1 MRKTAFDSSQCG
13 LHDRVNLEIS
23 FDQKN
28 FEFLE
33 GGNVLEIGESRP
45 DIETTRGS
53 LNRSFHS
60 VTRFGR

>member
-13 LHDRVNLEIS
+13 LHDRVNFEIT

-28 FEFLE
+28 LEIFEGE
-33 GGNVLEIGESRP
+33 NVLEVGESRP